1 MSQWPSTKAKRVL
14 AALLSIGWVIKRQS
28 GSHRTLC
35 RSAGLILFLHFT
47 IVKKSALVCL
57 LEYPNILGL
66 AQMTYK
72 L

>member
-35 RSAGLILFLHFT
+35 RSGWSDF
-47 IVKKSALVCL
+47 V